1 MHSLNIKAKL
11 SIIFVKVVRY
21 CSYNLFLN
29 LVYIAQFKKFTAAI
43 LEYEER
49 EGGIIIPLAC
59 EALKLYDHWTIY
71 TKMYR
76 CLIEKKEKL

>member
-49 EGGIIIPLAC
+49 EREGG
-59 EALKLYDHWTIY
+59 
-71 TKMYR
+71 
-76 CLIEKKEKL
+76 